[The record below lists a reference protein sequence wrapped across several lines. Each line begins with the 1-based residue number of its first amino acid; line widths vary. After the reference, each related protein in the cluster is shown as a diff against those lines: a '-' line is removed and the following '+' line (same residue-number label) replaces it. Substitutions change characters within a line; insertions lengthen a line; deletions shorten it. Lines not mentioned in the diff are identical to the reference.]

1 MSKNTKKVK
10 MEDDCGGLKPY
21 NPIKPPKKTTAK
33 KKVVKKGNKK

>member
-21 NPIKPPKKTTAK
+21 NPIKQPKKTTTK
-33 KKVVKKGNKK
+33 KKSVKKGKK